1 MEIGLAVNT
10 VSVYPFPLSQFSS
23 SIYMVHGLIN
33 SISLC
38 QNIGCYSGYLHF

>member
-1 MEIGLAVNT
+1 MEIGLPVNT
-10 VSVYPFPLSQFSS
+10 VSVYPFPLSQSSS

-38 QNIGCYSGYLHF
+38 QNIDSYSGYVHF